1 MKLLSEQPWKALTR
15 AVKREPGKCHV
26 AVAYFGQG
34 AAQMLPLREGSLL
47 VLDFS
52 EASVRAGR
60 SCPAEVLKLL
70 KRGVE
75 VRSVRNLHAK
85 VFVVGNTAFIGS
97 TNVSQSSANT
107 LVEAVAVS
115 SDPHLVRRS
124 RRFVIDLVGEPVSE
138 EFAQQM
144 AAIYRPPI
152 LPKAPRK
159 ARKAQPVV
167 SEYSTT
173 WVVQLT
179 PCKWDVADHAAEK
192 AGRPAAERSLKD
204 SERFEVE
211 TFCWS
216 KADFARR
223 VKRGEMVVQVLAQS
237 PRRHMVSAPARVLF
251 IQNYLGAKG
260 RENSI
265 VFVERP
271 KGSRRRSFQQ
281 LRKSLG
287 SAASKLRPKS
297 SLTRLRDSRMIHS
310 LHRQFRTRS

>member
-1 MKLLSEQPWKALTR
+1 MKLLTEQPWKAITR

-70 KRGVE
+70 KQGVE
-75 VRSVRNLHAK
+75 IRSVRNLHAK
-85 VFVVGNTAFIGS
+85 VFVVGSMAFIGS
-97 TNVSQSSANT
+97 TNVSKASANT
-107 LVEAVAVS
+107 LVEAVAVI
-115 SDPHLVRRS
+115 SDPHLIRQS
-124 RRFVIDLVGEPVSE
+124 RRFVIDLVGESVSE
-138 EFAQQM
+138 EFARQM

-152 LPKAPRK
+152 FPKAPRK
-159 ARKAQPVV
+159 ARKTQPVV
-167 SEYSTT
+167 SEYSPT

-179 PCKWDVADHAAEK
+179 PCEWDDADHAADEV
-192 AGRPAAERSLKD
+192 GRPVAQQRLED
-204 SERFEVE
+204 SGRFEIDE
-211 TFCWS
+211 FCWS

-223 VKRGEMVVQVLAQS
+223 VKPGEMVVQVLAQS
-237 PRRHMVSAPARVLF
+237 PHRPMVSAPARVLF
-251 IQNYLGAKG
+251 IQNYLSAKG

-265 VFVERP
+265 VFVERL
-271 KGSRRRSFQQ
+271 KGSRPRSLQQ

-297 SLTRLRDSRMIHS
+297 HLTRLRDSQMIHL

>member
-1 MKLLSEQPWKALTR
+1 MKLLTEQPWKAITR

-26 AVAYFGQG
+26 AVAYFGQS

-70 KRGVE
+70 KRGVM
-75 VRSVRNLHAK
+75 VRSVANLHAK
-85 VFVVGNTAFIGS
+85 VFVVGKTAFIGS
-97 TNVSQSSANT
+97 TNVSRASANT
-107 LVEAVAVS
+107 LVEAVAVA
-115 SDPHLVRRS
+115 SDPNLVRQS
-124 RRFVIDLVGEPVSE
+124 KRFVDDLAGEPVSK

-144 AAIYRPPI
+144 AAIYRPPV
-152 LPKAPRK
+152 LPKTPRRTGK
-159 ARKAQPVV
+159 TQGVV
-167 SEYSTT
+167 PEHSPT
-173 WVVQLT
+173 WVVQLASRE
-179 PCKWDVADHAAEK
+179 WDDADYAAEE
-192 AGRPAAERSLKD
+192 AGRPAADRRLED
-204 SERFEVE
+204 SGRFEIDD
-211 TFCWS
+211 FCWS

-223 VKRGEMVVQVLAQS
+223 VKPGEMVVQVLEES

-265 VFVERP
+265 VFVERL

-281 LRKSLG
+281 LRKSMG
-287 SAASKLRPKS
+287 SAALNLRLKS